1 MPCDVRGEDSVFS
14 TRYSVS
20 ESDPHGLDIQNNYIL
35 LFTLPYVPQ
44 SLQFPAA
51 LDLLYA

>member
-1 MPCDVRGEDSVFS
+1 MPCDVGGEDSVFS

-44 SLQFPAA
+44 SLQW
-51 LDLLYA
+51 